1 MTKLTDELVL
11 MTELRTESKTGPK
24 LKTELDLI
32 TARLKTELNSTMN
45 LTDDERA
52 LETMNLKMKLGIGEP
67 ET

>member
-1 MTKLTDELVL
+1 
-11 MTELRTESKTGPK
+11 MTELATESKV
-24 LKTELDLI
+24 KTELDLI

-67 ET
+67 ETW